1 VSQQTLTVQHA
12 HTSPTQPG
20 AVAVGARRRPRWAA
34 AIFRHGFLLV
44 FAGFAVLP
52 GIFTVLASFKSL
64 FDFYNS
70 PLGLPDVWL
79 WQNYVSVWKEAGI
92 PQAALNSVIIV
103 GVTVPLILFFA
114 STTAYGL
121 ARFPFRGNA
130 VVYYLFLAGLIIPIQ
145 LTILPLVQID
155 KKLGLINTYAGLIL
169 PYAGNHLAF
178 PVFMLTGFLR
188 TIPTEL
194 RDAAL
199 IDGASEYQV
208 FWKVIAPLMRPALAT
223 IAILN
228 LVSIWNDFFF
238 PLIVSPKIPTLQVAV
253 YNLLGVYSTQWGQ
266 VFAGVVTGAI
276 PLLVAYLMLTRQ
288 FIAGLRAGAVKG

>member
-1 VSQQTLTVQHA
+1 VSQQTLA
-12 HTSPTQPG
+12 YRSSQPG
-20 AVAVGARRRPRWAA
+20 AAQSGTATSTSRRQPRWIA
-34 AIFRHGFLLV
+34 AIFRHAFLVV

-52 GIFTVLASFKSL
+52 AVFTVLASFKSL
-64 FDFYNS
+64 FDFYNR
-70 PLGLPDVWL
+70 PLGLPEVWL

-103 GVTVPLILFFA
+103 GISVPLILFFA
-114 STTAYGL
+114 ATTAYGL
-121 ARFPFRGNA
+121 ARFQFRGNA
-130 VVYYLFLAGLIIPIQ
+130 VIYYLFLAGLIIPIQ

-208 FWKVIAPLMRPALAT
+208 FWKIIAPLMRPALAT

-288 FIAGLRAGAVKG
+288 FIAGLSAGAVKG